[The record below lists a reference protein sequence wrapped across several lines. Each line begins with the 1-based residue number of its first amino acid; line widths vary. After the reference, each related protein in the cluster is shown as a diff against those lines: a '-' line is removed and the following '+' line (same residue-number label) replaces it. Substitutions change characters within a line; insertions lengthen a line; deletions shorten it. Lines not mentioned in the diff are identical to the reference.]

1 MVESVRA
8 LPNIGGG
15 LMHGH
20 SGHDQWTRLG
30 LAKLRPNPLKAS
42 AKFTF
47 SLGVRHGTILSG
59 VTPKKVASMLPD
71 LHAAF
76 RSKVREGLSK
86 NGRTVQ
92 PQFQPHLL
100 LKIQMGK
107 HRAAASCQCDALR
120 RKLSDRYPSEVTI
133 GSFLSR
139 CLAAWIM
146 FRLAGNWGDDLG
158 VALRNVGVA
167 HSAWR

>member
-59 VTPKKVASMLPD
+59 VTPKRLHQCYLICTQPSDQRCAKVSAKM
-71 LHAAF
+71 
-76 RSKVREGLSK
+76 
-86 NGRTVQ
+86 
-92 PQFQPHLL
+92 
-100 LKIQMGK
+100 
-107 HRAAASCQCDALR
+107 
-120 RKLSDRYPSEVTI
+120 
-133 GSFLSR
+133 
-139 CLAAWIM
+139 
-146 FRLAGNWGDDLG
+146 
-158 VALRNVGVA
+158 VALFNLNFSRIYY
-167 HSAWR
+167 